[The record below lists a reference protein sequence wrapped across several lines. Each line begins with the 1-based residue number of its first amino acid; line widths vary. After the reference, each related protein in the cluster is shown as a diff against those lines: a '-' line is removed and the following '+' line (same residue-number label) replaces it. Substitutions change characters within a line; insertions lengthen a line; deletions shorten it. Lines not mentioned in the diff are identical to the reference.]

1 MNAILVLGGGV
12 LLLLVPLVVSA
23 VRQPALVTMAAR
35 HISRRRG
42 EAALVVGGALLGTA
56 IITSSFVVGDVIEGS
71 FRDEARTRYGPI
83 DITVTSTGPATFAD
97 LTAAVEDATVRGID
111 GTLPATT
118 TTATLESPT
127 HGTATPQV
135 RVVEVDLGAAARF
148 GGDADTTGV
157 ADIGPLQPG
166 QVVLNARTADR
177 LGVATGDPL
186 RLHAHG
192 AATTLTIAEVVPEVG
207 LAGYGGAIVAPGT
220 MADLAGGVATSTA
233 APPRAQLLVSL
244 VGGVFDTRD
253 LSDAAVADLR
263 AAVAGLPGTE
273 VAAPKAAVLDD
284 AEREGAAFTELFSII
299 GSFSVLA
306 GILLLVNLFVMLA
319 EERKTELG
327 MLRAL
332 GFTRRRL
339 TRSFAIEG
347 AIYAIV
353 AAATG
358 AVVGIGIGWVVAVL
372 AGTALGTVD
381 QASGYP
387 LVVDPVSIVT
397 GASIGLIIS
406 LVTIRATSHRIARL
420 NVIRAIRD
428 LPEPQ
433 RNRPR
438 TRTLV
443 LAVAGILVGASLGA
457 AGYGGQD
464 AIALLLGVPV
474 AAFAAAPLLR
484 RVLPDRLARAV
495 SAGIVLSWALLAAPL
510 FPAIMTVD
518 GNPAL
523 FVLQGVVL
531 TAGAVSLAASLDR
544 IWTALVDRFGGGGRG
559 LAPRLGLAY
568 PLARRLRTSL
578 LLSMFSLVIFTVTIL
593 ATVTATFERN
603 TEGTVTDVA
612 AGYHVVLDTDP
623 ANPPAGAALADRDD
637 VVAVASLDRGVA
649 DFEADHLEGA
659 RAWAVTGFD
668 ADLLARGTPHLAARD
683 DAFGS
688 DRATFEAV
696 LTDPSLVI
704 VPEGFLAG
712 VGATGIRVGDV
723 VAVRDPVSGEPREL
737 TVAGLGEMDWVG
749 NGALVSRDLTASILG
764 PDGVVSRSY
773 VAVADD
779 ADAADVATAL
789 NASLLTNGADAH
801 TFTSVVTDAVGQQT
815 GLLRMLQG
823 FLGLGLLVGT
833 AGLGVVMVR
842 AVRERRQDI
851 GVLRA
856 MGMRAGIVRAAL
868 LSEAGLI
875 AGQGALIGAALGLLT
890 TRNLLTEI
898 GGDLTF
904 TVPWGP
910 LMVIVGLP
918 LVAALAATAWPA
930 SRAAALRPAVALRT
944 AD

>member
-1 MNAILVLGGGV
+1 MTTILVLAGCAF
-12 LLLLVPLVVSA
+12 LLLVPLAVSA
-23 VRQPALVTMAAR
+23 ARRPALVTMAAR
-35 HISRRRG
+35 HIGRRRG
-42 EAALVVGGALLGTA
+42 EAALVIGGALLGTA
-56 IITSSFVVGDVIEGS
+56 IITSSFVVGDVIEAS

-83 DITVTSTGPATFAD
+83 DLTVTSTGEAGLD
-97 LTAAVEDATVRGID
+97 QLTEAVVGAAVADVDGVLPVTV
-111 GTLPATT
+111 AS
-118 TTATLESPT
+118 ATLESPT
-127 HGTATPQV
+127 HGTAAPQV
-135 RVVEVDLGAAARF
+135 RLVEVDLGAAATF
-148 GGDADTTGV
+148 GGDTEITGV
-157 ADIGPLQPG
+157 ADIGPLRSG
-166 QVVLNARTADR
+166 QVVINERTADR

-192 AATTLTIAEVVPEVG
+192 ATVAVTVADVVPEIG

-220 MADLAGGVATSTA
+220 LSDLTGAATA
-233 APPRAQLLVSL
+233 AVPPRPQLLVSL
-244 VGGVFDTRD
+244 VGGIFDTRD
-253 LSDAAVADLR
+253 RSDAAVTDLR
-263 AAVAGLPGTE
+263 AAVADLPGVE
-273 VAAPKAAVLDD
+273 VDAPKAAVLDD

-339 TRSFAIEG
+339 TRTFAIEG
-347 AIYAIV
+347 AIYAVV
-353 AAATG
+353 AAVTG
-358 AVVGIGIGWVVAVL
+358 AVAGIGIGWVVAVL

-381 QASGYP
+381 QTSGYP
-387 LVVDPVSIVT
+387 LVVDPVSVAT
-397 GASIGLIIS
+397 GGSIGLIIS

-428 LPEPQ
+428 LPEPPLQ
-433 RNRPR
+433 RPR
-438 TRTLV
+438 GRTVV
-443 LAVAGILVGASLGA
+443 LAATGILVGTSLGT
-457 AGYGGQD
+457 AGFLAED

-474 AAFAAAPLLR
+474 AVFSAAPLLR
-484 RVLPDRLARAV
+484 RVLPDRVARVAG
-495 SAGIVLSWALLAAPL
+495 AGIVLTWALLAAPL
-510 FPAIMTVD
+510 FPDIMTVD

-544 IWTALVDRFGGGGRG
+544 VWAALVDRFGGGGRG

-593 ATVTATFERN
+593 ASVTATFERN
-603 TEGTVTDVA
+603 TEGTVAEVA

-623 ANPPAGAALADRDD
+623 ANPAD
-637 VVAVASLDRGVA
+637 AVALTDHADVLAIAGLVRGVA
-649 DFEADHLEGA
+649 DFEAAHLDGA
-659 RAWAVTGFD
+659 RSWTVTGFD
-668 ADLLARGTPHLAARD
+668 ADLLARGTPLLAARD
-683 DAFGS
+683 DAYVS

-696 LTDPSLVI
+696 LSDPTLTI
-704 VPEGFLAG
+704 VPDGFLAG
-712 VGATGIRVGDV
+712 VGAIEVRVGDA
-723 VAVRDPVSGEPREL
+723 VAVRDPVDGQPHEL
-737 TVAGLGEMDWVG
+737 TVVGLGSMDWVG
-749 NGALVSRDLTASILG
+749 NGALVSRELTASLLG
-764 PDGVVSRSY
+764 PDRAASRSY
-773 VAVADD
+773 LALAES
-779 ADAADVATAL
+779 ADAADVAAGLDAAL
-789 NASLLTNGADAH
+789 LAHGAEAH
-801 TFTSVVTDAVGQQT
+801 TFTAVVAGAVGQQT

-856 MGMRAGIVRAAL
+856 LGLRAGTVRAAL

-875 AGQGALIGAALGLLT
+875 AGQGAVIGAVLGLLT
-890 TRNLLTEI
+890 TRNLLSEI

-904 TVPWGP
+904 TVPWGA
-910 LMVIVGLP
+910 LLVIVGLP
-918 LVAALAATAWPA
+918 LVASLAATAWPA